1 MPGLFSCLR
10 KCAGIKCAP
19 AKRENVSPALP
30 EKTERLPGCGADQ
43 TDTGPF
49 DNGVT
54 FLFGV
59 DFATDR

>member
-1 MPGLFSCLR
+1 M
-10 KCAGIKCAP
+10 
-19 AKRENVSPALP
+19 SPALP

>member
-1 MPGLFSCLR
+1 M
-10 KCAGIKCAP
+10 
-19 AKRENVSPALP
+19 SPALP
-30 EKTERLPGCGADQ
+30 EKQSDSQDVGADQ